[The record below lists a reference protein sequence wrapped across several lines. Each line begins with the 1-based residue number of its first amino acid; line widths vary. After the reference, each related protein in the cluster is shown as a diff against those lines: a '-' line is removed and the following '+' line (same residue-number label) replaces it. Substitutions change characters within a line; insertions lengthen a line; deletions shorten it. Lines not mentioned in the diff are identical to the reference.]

1 MEVAIRSKKLFGGAL
16 NMSPSSSII
25 IAIVS
30 RTCIDVG
37 S

>member
-1 MEVAIRSKKLFGGAL
+1 MEGAIRSKKLFGGAF

-30 RTCIDVG
+30 STCIDVA